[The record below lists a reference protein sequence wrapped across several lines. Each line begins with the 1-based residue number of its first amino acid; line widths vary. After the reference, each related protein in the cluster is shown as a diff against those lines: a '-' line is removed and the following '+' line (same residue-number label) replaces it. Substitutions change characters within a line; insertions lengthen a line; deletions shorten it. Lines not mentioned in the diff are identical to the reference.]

1 MQLEGR
7 AGMIALIER
16 RAEMAGLDLRE
27 YLSMSM
33 NTSDER
39 EIQLVLGQMKNPDA
53 HGGIPVHES
62 HAQILGFIG
71 VENRALELLK
81 MNWTILECHH
91 SRFFITGDTPAIGFR
106 LLPDGRPELG
116 FCPNMQDFQMSLPIS
131 PQQCLVIHHARVPDG
146 RLWVGRRMID
156 ELNRRMAFSCDKIII
171 SPHRNDHVSSLVRE
185 MSLPESQPKFDHN
198 EAKEVWRRIFLGTAG
213 EEKQPT

>member
-91 SRFFITGDTPAIGFR
+91 SRFFITIQTPPRWAARIGI
-106 LLPDGRPELG
+106 LSQHAG
-116 FCPNMQDFQMSLPIS
+116 FSNVASDFS
-131 PQQCLVIHHARVPDG
+131 PAMPCY
-146 RLWVGRRMID
+146 
-156 ELNRRMAFSCDKIII
+156 
-171 SPHRNDHVSSLVRE
+171 SPC
-185 MSLPESQPKFDHN
+185 ESP
-198 EAKEVWRRIFLGTAG
+198 
-213 EEKQPT
+213 